1 MNLIE
6 ELRWRGMLHDMM
18 PGTEELLAK
27 EKVSA
32 YIGFDPTADSLHIGS
47 LVQIILLM
55 HLQRHGHRP
64 VALVG
69 GATGM
74 IGDPSFK
81 NEERKMLSE
90 DTLRENVTGIENQ
103 LKRFIDFNAGA
114 ELVNNYDWFKDFSLL
129 DFLRD
134 VGKHLTVNYMAAKD
148 SVKRRMETGISFT
161 EFTYQLI
168 QGYDFYWLW
177 KNKSV
182 KLQLGGTDQWG
193 NIVTGTELIRRM
205 SGGEAYALTCP
216 LITKAD
222 GSKFGK
228 TEQGNVWLDASKTSP
243 YHFYQFWLN
252 VSDEDAVRY
261 IRIFTFLGKNEIE
274 ELVAAHEQAPHLR
287 QLQKALA
294 REVTILVHGQT
305 EYDNA
310 IAATEILFGQGTAEQ
325 LIAMPEQVF
334 LEMFEG
340 VPVFEV
346 SKEKLNTGI
355 NLTDLLAVD
364 SAIYP
369 SKGEARKAIQQG
381 ALSLN
386 KTKFLEPNANIT
398 TGLLLNQR
406 YLLVQKGKKNYYLIA
421 IAEG

>member
-398 TGLLLNQR
+398 SGLLLNQR
-406 YLLVQKGKKNYYLIA
+406 YLLVQKGKKNYFLLRA
-421 IAEG
+421 V

>member
-346 SKEKLNTGI
+346 SKEKLN
-355 NLTDLLAVD
+355 
-364 SAIYP
+364 
-369 SKGEARKAIQQG
+369 
-381 ALSLN
+381 
-386 KTKFLEPNANIT
+386 F
-398 TGLLLNQR
+398 TGLISN
-406 YLLVQKGKKNYYLIA
+406 
-421 IAEG
+421 

>member
-274 ELVAAHEQAPHLR
+274 ELVAAHEQALHLR

-398 TGLLLNQR
+398 SGLLLNQR
-406 YLLVQKGKKNYYLIA
+406 YLLVQKGKKNYFLLRA
-421 IAEG
+421 V